1 MKKGVM
7 IKTRGSSRRELLLL
21 RLLRLLRL
29 HFRHTI
35 S

>member
-7 IKTRGSSRRELLLL
+7 IKTRGSLRRELLL

-29 HFRHTI
+29 HFRHII

>member
-7 IKTRGSSRRELLLL
+7 IKTRGSSRWELLLL
-21 RLLRLLRL
+21 HLVPVLRL
-29 HFRHTI
+29 HFRNMD